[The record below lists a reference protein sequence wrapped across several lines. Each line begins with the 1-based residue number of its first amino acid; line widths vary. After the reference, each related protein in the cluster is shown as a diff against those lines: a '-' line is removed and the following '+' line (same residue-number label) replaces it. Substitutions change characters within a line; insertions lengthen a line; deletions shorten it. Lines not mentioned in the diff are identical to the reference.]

1 MADKQDQSKDQA
13 QQAASVLPSIQVLRR
28 AGWSLRRIAD
38 HFQAEGVPT
47 PTRWKGKPTRWTARA
62 VKRLLDLTGAEEIP
76 SSSDLE
82 GQQMTFTGPITLVAT
97 GPLRFEGTVT
107 MNGPSTGAAADA
119 EPPKGST
126 VEFPAALACEVPHD

>member
-1 MADKQDQSKDQA
+1 VAEQQEQSEDQA

-38 HFQAEGVPT
+38 HFQSQGVPS
-47 PTRWKGKPTRWTARA
+47 PTRWKGKPTRWTARG
-62 VKRLLDLTGAEEIP
+62 VKRLLDLAGAEENP

-107 MNGPSTGAAADA
+107 MNGPSTGAAADE
-119 EPPKGST
+119 EPPKEST
-126 VEFPAALACEVPHD
+126 VEFPDALACEVPHD

>member
-1 MADKQDQSKDQA
+1 MAEKQEQSEDQA
-13 QQAASVLPSIQVLRR
+13 QQAASVLPLIQVLRS

-38 HFQAEGVPT
+38 HFQSQGIPS
-47 PTRWKGKPTRWTARA
+47 PTRWKGKPARWTARA
-62 VKRLLDLTGAEEIP
+62 VKRLLDLAGVEENP

-107 MNGPSTGAAADA
+107 MNGPSTGVAA
-119 EPPKGST
+119 ENEHPKGST
-126 VEFPAALACEVPHD
+126 VELPAALGCEAPHD